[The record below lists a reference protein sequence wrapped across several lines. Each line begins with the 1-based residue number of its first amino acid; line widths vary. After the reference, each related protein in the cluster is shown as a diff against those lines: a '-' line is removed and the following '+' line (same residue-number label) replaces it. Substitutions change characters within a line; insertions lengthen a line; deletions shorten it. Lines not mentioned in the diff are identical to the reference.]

1 MITGLEVL
9 NEVCDRIGWSQIDTL
24 EGSDDL
30 VAEERKL
37 LKLLNR
43 VLRSLDAGDDWP
55 LLRTE
60 GDILTLASEEDSAKF
75 LLSNGEDTIINMDS
89 TIGFDQSYVDR
100 AISIDGHNT
109 VYRIKKV
116 VTDRSVDLNRIW
128 LGDTNSGLSDE
139 LVYTIAQDRY
149 ALPEDFDRP
158 IGKWSNFFAPNNI
171 QYISPEEMA
180 QRRRSRGGTI
190 LTGDPQFF
198 TVYGMAA
205 DGLHRLVHLDP
216 YPEDQRVLTF
226 PYQKVHP
233 EILNDNDRLLYP
245 HRYISVIIEGVI
257 YLAKRDYESDE
268 RMGDSLQD
276 FLREFNRQQGNP
288 EITSQRM
295 QITPSG
301 LHRQRQRQKWARGS
315 SNIDWGDFFDRI
327 DKVGF

>member
-9 NEVCDRIGWSQIDTL
+9 NEVCDRLSWSQIDTL
-24 EGSDDL
+24 EGSAEL
-30 VAEERKL
+30 EPEERKI

-43 VLRSLDAGDDWP
+43 VLRSMDAGDDWP

-60 GDILTLASEEDSAKF
+60 GDILTVASEEDSAKF
-75 LLSNGEDTIINMDS
+75 LVSNGEDTIINMDS
-89 TIGFDQSYVDR
+89 SIGFDNSYIDR
-100 AISIDGHNT
+100 AITIDGHNT
-109 VYRIKKV
+109 VYRISKV
-116 VTDRSVDLNRIW
+116 NTDRSVDLNRIW
-128 LGDTNSGLSDE
+128 LGDTDAGTTNE
-139 LVYTIAQDRY
+139 LTYVIAQDRY
-149 ALPEDFDRP
+149 ALPENFDRP
-158 IGKWSNFFAPNNI
+158 IGKWTNFFAPHNI
-171 QYISPEEMA
+171 KYISPEQMA
-180 QRRRSRGGTI
+180 AKRRSRSSTI
-190 LTGDPQFF
+190 LTGDPEHF

-226 PYQKVHP
+226 PYQKIHP

-295 QITPSG
+295 QLTPSG
-301 LHRQRQRQKWARGS
+301 KHRQWQRAKWTRGS
-315 SNIDWGDFFDRI
+315 RNIDWGNFFDRVG
-327 DKVGF
+327 KVGF